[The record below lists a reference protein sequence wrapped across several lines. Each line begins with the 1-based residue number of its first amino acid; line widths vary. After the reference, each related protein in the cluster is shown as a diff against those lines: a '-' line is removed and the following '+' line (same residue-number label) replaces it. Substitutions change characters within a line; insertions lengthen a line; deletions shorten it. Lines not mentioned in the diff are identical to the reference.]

1 MKLITATAALAL
13 IAVNVDVAH
22 SADNKQHPLH
32 GPWISQSGS
41 SGEGRVT
48 VTFYPDGTF
57 HMVQTVEGDDFIA
70 EDWDDSEE
78 EGWEDFPAE
87 EDSNDN
93 EVLDEEEDSEEESW
107 EDFMAESDSND
118 NEVLDEEDFEAAQA
132 RGDDLPPSWDHV
144 LYEIGDANGDGVIDQ
159 EEYET
164 KLASEEAWEEL
175 LAEVDS
181 NDNEVIDEE
190 DFEAAQA
197 RGDDL
202 PPSWDDMLQDMG
214 DANGDGV
221 IDQEEFEGKN
231 PDADWQE
238 EAFVVEP
245 PGGLFDE
252 EMIMTMVMTGTWEAV
267 DDQFTLVNVELVFE
281 VNDMTLLEFST
292 LLFGS
297 LFDLAF
303 QESGL
308 SEEEFLSMMV
318 LDNPDSIDTP
328 ETLEEFIEF
337 QIELMI
343 EEITTGM
350 TRDMPEV
357 ETFVYS
363 IDGDEMI
370 ATDSDGETIVFM
382 RLDTRSAVEA
392 STWGQ
397 IKALHR

>member
-132 RGDDLPPSWDHV
+132 RGDDLPPSWDD
-144 LYEIGDANGDGVIDQ
+144 LLQ
-159 EEYET
+159 E
-164 KLASEEAWEEL
+164 
-175 LAEVDS
+175 
-181 NDNEVIDEE
+181 
-190 DFEAAQA
+190 
-197 RGDDL
+197 
-202 PPSWDDMLQDMG
+202 MG

-238 EAFVVEP
+238 EAFVVDP